1 VHPDYWAF
9 AAIAVPLVLT
19 PGASTA
25 MVLRNSIARGT
36 RSGVRT
42 AVGINA
48 GSLCY
53 GLLTAFGAALTL
65 ERWPAAWTAL
75 RIGGTAYMAWLG
87 LASLRHALGRAN
99 RVSLRADARED
110 VPAAPLARDL
120 YEGFMTNALNPSIA
134 TFYLLVMPQFVPRGA
149 PVAASVLRLTA
160 MHIGLAV
167 TCHLTWAAAGGT
179 LAHALGRSG
188 PRRALEAVTGI
199 ALIALA
205 IRIARS
211 A

>member
-1 VHPDYWAF
+1 VHPNYWAF
-9 AAIAVPLVLT
+9 AAITVPLVLT

-25 MVLRNSIARGT
+25 LVLRNSITRGT

-48 GSLCY
+48 GSICY

-87 LASLRHALGRAN
+87 LISLRHALGRPD
-99 RVSLRADARED
+99 RRSLRAGARED

-120 YEGFMTNALNPSIA
+120 YEGFITNVLNPSIA
-134 TFYLLVMPQFVPRGA
+134 TFYLLVVPQFVPRGA
-149 PVAASVLRLTA
+149 PVARSVLLLTA
-160 MHIGLAV
+160 MHVAMAII
-167 TCHLTWAAAGGT
+167 CHLTWAAAGGT
-179 LAHALGRSG
+179 LAHTLGRSG
-188 PRRALEAVTGI
+188 PRRAIEAASGI

-205 IRIARS
+205 IRIALF

>member
-1 VHPDYWAF
+1 MHPNYWAF

-25 MVLRNSIARGT
+25 LVLRNSIARGT

-53 GLLTAFGAALTL
+53 GLLAAFGAALAL
-65 ERWPAAWTAL
+65 QQWPAAWRVLRVAGVAYLIAL
-75 RIGGTAYMAWLG
+75 AF
-87 LASLRHALGRAN
+87 SSFRHALVGGWLSVRAAAPPPA
-99 RVSLRADARED
+99 S
-110 VPAAPLARDL
+110 AAPLARDL
-120 YEGFMTNALNPSIA
+120 AEGFITNLLNPAIA
-134 TFYLLVMPQFVPRGA
+134 TFYLLVVPQFVPAGA
-149 PVAASVLRLTA
+149 PMVRSVLLLTA
-160 MHIGLAV
+160 IHVSLAI

-188 PRRALEAVTGI
+188 PRRALEALSGV
-199 ALIALA
+199 ALVALA
-205 IRIARS
+205 LKVARS
-211 A
+211 V